1 MFKINIA
8 YKYRGG
14 FKLNDSIIFSFF
26 KKHKFSYIVGIIF
39 MILSSYVQTLFP
51 KILGNTIDLLKINSF
66 DKPMVL
72 KNIFY
77 IVLISI
83 SSFLFTY
90 IWRNLVI
97 ANARK
102 LECDIRQNL
111 FSHFE
116 DMSPEFYSKR
126 KTGDLI
132 AYAINDISAVRMT
145 FGPATAL
152 SINGIVL
159 CVVSIYSMCTAIDIR
174 LTLMTLIP
182 IPFIIIFTTKI
193 GKLIKLRFRKV
204 QENFAN
210 ISDKVQENIYGI
222 RVIKA
227 YVQENDEIKN
237 FENLNKEISDSNI
250 SMVKASSL
258 LTPVIEV
265 SFSISFVMNLVI
277 GGNMVINKSISLG
290 DFIAFNTYLTMIM
303 NPIISIGRVINV
315 YQRGMASLGR
325 LNDIFKIKPQIKDVP
340 SSHKNER
347 LNGYIEFKNFDFV
360 YPNSEEEKV
369 LHNINLKLDKGKTL
383 GIIGKTGSGKSTLVN
398 SLFKLYN
405 VEQGNIFIDGK
416 DINSIPLEVLR
427 SNMAIVP
434 QDNFLFSD
442 TIKNNISFF
451 KDIYPMEAIEN
462 ASKNSLMYESILKF
476 NDKFETLLGERGVN
490 LSGGQKQRLSIARA
504 IIKDPAI
511 LILDDSLSAVD
522 TITEKQILT
531 NLKTIRQDKTNLIIS
546 HRISTI
552 EDADEIIVIDNG
564 HICEHGT
571 HKELLKQKGE
581 YYEIYIEQSN
591 DGKRGLQTS

>member
-1 MFKINIA
+1 
-8 YKYRGG
+8 
-14 FKLNDSIIFSFF
+14 
-26 KKHKFSYIVGIIF
+26 
-39 MILSSYVQTLFP
+39 
-51 KILGNTIDLLKINSF
+51 
-66 DKPMVL
+66 
-72 KNIFY
+72 
-77 IVLISI
+77 
-83 SSFLFTY
+83 
-90 IWRNLVI
+90 
-97 ANARK
+97 
-102 LECDIRQNL
+102 
-111 FSHFE
+111 
-116 DMSPEFYSKR
+116 
-126 KTGDLI
+126 
-132 AYAINDISAVRMT
+132 MT
-145 FGPATAL
+145 FGPATAM

-159 CVVSIYSMCTAIDIR
+159 CVISIYSMCTAIDIR

-265 SFSISFVMNLVI
+265 SFSISFVMNLII

-303 NPIISIGRVINV
+303 NPIISIGRVINI

-340 SSHKNER
+340 SSHKNQR
-347 LNGYIEFKNFDFV
+347 LNGYIEFKNFDFI

-369 LHNINLKLDKGKTL
+369 LHNINLKLNKGKTL

-405 VEQGNIFIDGK
+405 VEPGNIFIDGK

-451 KDIYPMEAIEN
+451 KDIYSMEAIEN

-522 TITEKQILT
+522 TITEKQILA

-581 YYEIYIEQSN
+581 YYEIYIEQST

>member
-1 MFKINIA
+1 
-8 YKYRGG
+8 
-14 FKLNDSIIFSFF
+14 
-26 KKHKFSYIVGIIF
+26 

-51 KILGNTIDLLKINSF
+51 KILGNTIDLLKINGF

-77 IVLISI
+77 IALISI

-159 CVVSIYSMCTAIDIR
+159 CVISIYSMCTAIDIR

-265 SFSISFVMNLVI
+265 SFSISFVMNLII

-303 NPIISIGRVINV
+303 NPIISIGRVINI

-340 SSHKNER
+340 SSHKNQR

-369 LHNINLKLDKGKTL
+369 LHNINLKLHKGKTL

-405 VEQGNIFIDGK
+405 VEPGNIFIDDK

-522 TITEKQILT
+522 TITEKQILS
-531 NLKTIRQDKTNLIIS
+531 NLKIIRQDKTNLIIS

>member
-1 MFKINIA
+1 
-8 YKYRGG
+8 
-14 FKLNDSIIFSFF
+14 
-26 KKHKFSYIVGIIF
+26 

-51 KILGNTIDLLKINSF
+51 KILGNTIDLLKINGF

-145 FGPATAL
+145 FGPATAM

-159 CVVSIYSMCTAIDIR
+159 CVISIYSMCTAIDIR

-265 SFSISFVMNLVI
+265 SFSISFVMNLII

-303 NPIISIGRVINV
+303 NPIISIGRVINI

-340 SSHKNER
+340 SSHKNQR
-347 LNGYIEFKNFDFV
+347 LNGYIEFKNFDFI

-369 LHNINLKLDKGKTL
+369 LHNINLKLNKGKTL

-451 KDIYPMEAIEN
+451 KDIYPMEEIEN

-522 TITEKQILT
+522 TITEKQILA
-531 NLKTIRQDKTNLIIS
+531 NLKAIRQDKTNLIIS

-581 YYEIYIEQSN
+581 YYEIYIEQST